1 MTFRAEA
8 FAKTNRSLLV
18 RGKRADGYH
27 DLDTVFQ
34 TIDLTDELE
43 VSECG
48 SIELECDDPLLP
60 AGADNLVVRAAS
72 RLAESFR
79 VRAGARIRLTKRI
92 PSGAGLG
99 GGSSDAAIVLALLVR
114 LWKVDAGLAALARIG
129 AGIGSDVPFFFVGGA
144 ARGTGRGEILEP
156 LADEA
161 DRDVVLV
168 VPPFPIST
176 ASVYARWR
184 PAGSRASPVG
194 GKFFGA
200 NELASAVLE
209 TNPEMARYLET
220 VAKAFPDCQIS
231 GSGSSIVARASGADA
246 TAIERLKTELPGARV
261 FRLRTVSRAEYRRRA
276 GLEAF
281 DPAEEGR
288 NQ

>member
-1 MTFRAEA
+1 MSLKAEA

-43 VSECG
+43 VSESG
-48 SIELECDDPLLP
+48 SIDLECDDPSLP
-60 AGADNLVVRAAS
+60 SGADNLVVRAAS
-72 RLAESFR
+72 RLADAFQ
-79 VRAGARIRLTKRI
+79 VRRGARIRLTKRI

-99 GGSSDAAIVLALLVR
+99 GGSSDAAIVLALLAR
-114 LWKVDAGLAALARIG
+114 LWKIDTGLAALARIG
-129 AGIGSDVPFFFVGGA
+129 AAIGSDVPFFFVGGA

-156 LADEA
+156 IADEPE
-161 DRDVVLV
+161 RIVILV

-176 ASVYARWR
+176 ASAYARWR
-184 PAGSRASPVG
+184 PGSSAAGVPAG
-194 GKFFGA
+194 NYFGT

-209 TNPEMARYLET
+209 TNPEMARYLDT

-231 GSGSSIVARASGADA
+231 GSGSSIVARASGRAA
-246 TAIERLKTELPGARV
+246 SEIEMLTTELPDARV

-288 NQ
+288 NP